1 MSKNHSVN
9 KQENQSDVK
18 EAIVAV
24 NRTAKVVKGGRRFGF
39 SAVVVAGDGKGKV
52 GYGLGKAKE
61 VAEARAKASQE
72 ARKNMIRVPLK
83 DSRTLFHDVEGHVG
97 AGRVLLRAAKPGT
110 GVIAGGPMRAVFEM
124 LGIHDIVAKSMGSS
138 NVHIMIKA
146 TFEAFSRI
154 QTPKAVSEKRGKK
167 ISELAG

>member
-1 MSKNHSVN
+1 MSKDQSVK
-9 KQENQSDVK
+9 KQELQTDIK

-72 ARKNMIRVPLK
+72 ARKSMVRVPLK
-83 DSRTLFHDVEGHVG
+83 DARTLFHDVEGHSG

-110 GVIAGGPMRAVFEM
+110 GIIAGGPMRAIFEM
-124 LGIHDIVAKSMGSS
+124 LGIHDIVAKSTGSS

-146 TFEAFSRI
+146 TFQAFERI
-154 QTPKAVSEKRGKK
+154 QTPHQISAKRGKK
-167 ISELAG
+167 LSEVLN